1 MVIIIFSNPMQ
12 MFYDPPFLQRVEAA
26 DDVDCINRYLDKS
39 SVTERNTIYPTL
51 AHGFESV
58 KRKIAK
64 WSEPP
69 PKVAQKGQR
78 HMNV

>member
-26 DDVDCINRYLDKS
+26 DDVDCINRYLDKT
-39 SVTERNTIYPTL
+39 SVTELNTIYPTL

-64 WSEPP
+64 W
-69 PKVAQKGQR
+69 
-78 HMNV
+78 